1 MVEIPFLVRFRG
13 GKNSKILN
21 LGTIKR
27 VHFNFLEFEFG
38 CFFLNSHLRIL
49 ATGSRQN
56 NKSCIIFS
64 RKKNSFVSFQPCLE
78 IFIKFCGFSVS
89 RYFVPTAIFVCLFC
103 RGPISW
109 TEFEDFWPKKASE
122 KTTTNFLI
130 ISRVL
135 LF

>member
-1 MVEIPFLVRFRG
+1 MPFLVRFRG

-64 RKKNSFVSFQPCLE
+64 RKKKTVSSRFNPALKYLLSFAVFLVILFQP
-78 IFIKFCGFSVS
+78 
-89 RYFVPTAIFVCLFC
+89 RYLFVFFA
-103 RGPISW
+103 
-109 TEFEDFWPKKASE
+109 EDQFREQNLKTFDRRKHRKKQQQS
-122 KTTTNFLI
+122 F
-130 ISRVL
+130 
-135 LF
+135 